1 MKMLLKS
8 EICGSRAQFTRP
20 TDVLKRAEKSNSAAI
35 VHEQ

>member
-1 MKMLLKS
+1 MKKLLES
-8 EICGSRAQFTRP
+8 EICESRALFMGP